1 MIIDNVMYHNI
12 DSVKKTPQGLRV
24 CRFSEDVMAKV
35 NPHARYMASYACN
48 TEIRF
53 VTDAKTCFVSLL
65 SEEGNCKV
73 DIFYGDYAIGER
85 ILETG
90 KITRLNLTVP
100 DPVDGLNEEFYKNNK
115 FKFGVWRLHFHN
127 SVLTVCDIDTLGH
140 SIRPPKAE
148 ELPEKTMLSYGSS
161 ISHGSG
167 AVHNP
172 LSYVNTLANLLG
184 VDCLAKGVGGS
195 CFAEKELAD
204 SFAAR
209 SDWDFALLEIGVNM
223 IGSSLTID
231 EFKDRFEYMADK
243 MYQTGKKLVF
253 VTIFPW
259 SALYNDNCTKEQE
272 RYRAFNDIIRNKYS
286 EFEKKQVLLI
296 EGTDVLTSTEMLS
309 ADGIH
314 PSSEGHVKM
323 GFNLYE
329 KVKEFLK

>member
-24 CRFSEDVMAKV
+24 CRFTEEVMDKV
-35 NPHARYMASYACN
+35 NPHARYMGNYACN
-48 TEIRF
+48 AEIRF

-73 DIFYGDYAIGER
+73 DIFYGDYAVGER
-85 ILETG
+85 ILESG
-90 KITRLNLTVP
+90 RITRINLTVP
-100 DPVDGLNEEFYKNNK
+100 EQSEGLNDEFYKNNK
-115 FKFGVWRLHFHN
+115 FKFGVWRLHIHN
-127 SVLTVCDIDTLGH
+127 CVLTVCDIDTMGH
-140 SIRPPKAE
+140 SIRPPMNE

-167 AVHNP
+167 TYYNP
-172 LSYVNTLANLLG
+172 LSYVNTTANLLG

-204 SFAAR
+204 DFATR
-209 SDWDFALLEIGVNM
+209 TDWDFALMEIGVNM
-223 IGSSLTID
+223 IDVFAVEEIKKRFD
-231 EFKDRFEYMADK
+231 YFADRLYA
-243 MYQTGKKLVF
+243 TGKKIVF
-253 VTIFPW
+253 MTMFPFA
-259 SALYNDNCTKEQE
+259 SLYGDKNE
-272 RYRAFNDIIRNKYS
+272 
-286 EFEKKQVLLI
+286 EKKSKYYEFNEFIREKCEKFDKKRVLLV
-296 EGTDVLTSTEMLS
+296 EGSDVLTSTEMLS

-329 KVKEFLK
+329 KVWKFLK